1 MLLSSAFFITLCAL
15 NIAATSL
22 GFGTHIWD
30 LANITT
36 TDDMATTDI
45 LVLAAAVA
53 PAQQLNYA
61 ALALGPP
68 TVMLGKLSVLAIL
81 VRIFPSGSG
90 TAALRTLLFVLAVV
104 IIGCCTSQALLVV
117 FQCWPVRASWE
128 TDLIGGTAASACTI
142 KSLETIT
149 LALGALN
156 VVTNLIICV
165 APIPRFLELKIERPQ
180 KACLCALFLTG
191 LL

>member
-1 MLLSSAFFITLCAL
+1 MLLSAVLFTAFCSL
-15 NIAATSL
+15 NITATSL

-30 LANITT
+30 LTNVTT
-36 TDDMATTDI
+36 TDDIANTDV

-68 TVMLGKLSVLAIL
+68 AVMLAKLSVLAIL

-90 TAALRTLLFVLAVV
+90 TAVLRTLLFVLGA
-104 IIGCCTSQALLVV
+104 IIVGCCTSQALLVV

-128 TDLIGGTAASACTI
+128 TDLIGGAAASACTV
-142 KSLETIT
+142 KPLETIT

-156 VVTNLIICV
+156 VATNLIICV

-191 LL
+191 LV